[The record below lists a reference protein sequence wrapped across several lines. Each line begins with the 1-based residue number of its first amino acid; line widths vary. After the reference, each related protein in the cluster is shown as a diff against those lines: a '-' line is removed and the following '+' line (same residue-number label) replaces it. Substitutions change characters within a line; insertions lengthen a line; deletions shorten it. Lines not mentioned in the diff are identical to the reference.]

1 MFSKFFRDLLEDLV
15 ELFTKFLTA
24 GIKVAIAYQIILMA
38 TNLHHE
44 QALET
49 AILVGAVD
57 VLAQG
62 KTKLKTVE
70 DFCSVVKTKA
80 KTTIT
85 HYRKSS

>member
-1 MFSKFFRDLLEDLV
+1 MAKFVRDALGDLV
-15 ELFTKFLTA
+15 ELLAKFLTA
-24 GIKVAIAYQIILMA
+24 AIKVAIAYQIIMMA
-38 TNLHHE
+38 TALE
-44 QALET
+44 SAQALET

-62 KTKLKTVE
+62 KTKLKSVE